1 MLLDWL
7 RPYCLS
13 FPGATENVQWGND
26 LVFKVAGKMFA
37 VANLEPGKHVL
48 AFKCSPEDFAELTE
62 RPAITPAPYLARAQW
77 VAMARETAIPRREL
91 EALLKRSYELVA
103 AKLPKSVRSR
113 LAAPSTTKRTG
124 QKSKDLN

>member
-13 FPGATENVQWGND
+13 FPGANENVQWGND

-37 VANLEPGKHVL
+37 VADLDPGKQVL

-62 RPAITPAPYLARAQW
+62 RPGITPAPYLARGQW
-77 VAMARETAIPRREL
+77 VALAQEATIPRREL
-91 EALLKRSYELVA
+91 EALLKKSYELVI
-103 AKLPKSVRSR
+103 AKLPKSVRSK
-113 LAAPSTTKRTG
+113 LATPSTARRTG
-124 QKSKDLN
+124 QKPQ

>member
-13 FPGATENVQWGND
+13 FPGATENIQWENN

-37 VANLEPGKHVL
+37 VADLEPGKQVL
-48 AFKCSPEDFAELTE
+48 AFKCSPEEFAELTE
-62 RPAITPAPYLARAQW
+62 RPGITPAPYLARAQW
-77 VAMARETAIPRREL
+77 VALAREKTIPRREL
-91 EALLKRSYELVA
+91 EELLKRSYELVA

-113 LAAPSTTKRTG
+113 VVAPSKPRRAARKL
-124 QKSKDLN
+124 Q